1 MKSLLEEMGDT
12 YHEENG
18 YLIPNLV
25 LSAEKEMEIGLWGQR
40 HLRYIKHYRKVLYLD
55 LLISGVT

>member
-12 YHEENG
+12 YHEEND

-25 LSAEKEMEIGLWGQR
+25 LSAEKEMEIGL
-40 HLRYIKHYRKVLYLD
+40 
-55 LLISGVT
+55 